1 MAEVIRQSASQLQLN
16 ELESIAG
23 LSFRALEAS
32 NHEVRCAV
40 AQLLGQSAAAALAPA
55 RSPPAAASASSSSSA
70 AAAAAAAAAAT
81 PEASK
86 VPLFTGF
93 SFFRIIKNLR

>member
-55 RSPPAAASASSSSSA
+55 RSPPAAASASSSS

>member
-70 AAAAAAAAAAT
+70 AAAAAAAAAT

>member
-55 RSPPAAASASSSSSA
+55 RSPPAAA
-70 AAAAAAAAAAT
+70 AAT

>member
-55 RSPPAAASASSSSSA
+55 RSPPAAASASSSSA